1 MVKSVYIHIPFCKN
15 ICSYCDFCKFFYKKE
30 WIDKYL
36 DSLENEILN
45 NYKGELIDT
54 IYIGGGTPS
63 SLSINEL
70 ERLFSI
76 TNRINTKKEYEFTI
90 EFNIE
95 DISSDKLELCK
106 KNKVNRIS
114 IGVESFNKKHLE
126 FLGRN
131 TNVNIQ
137 EKILLA
143 KKYFSNI
150 NIDLI
155 YALPDQS
162 LKELEEDLDKYLEL
176 DINHISCYSLILEEH
191 TKLHN
196 MKIKPISEDLDYEMY
211 KLINNKLKDYNHY
224 EISNYS
230 KEGYESRAN
239 LTYWNNEEYYGFG
252 VGASGYINN
261 VRYTNSKNIINY
273 MNKIY
278 KREEEYVSEENKIS
292 YELILGFRKT
302 KGINI
307 TNFKKKYKRDITEL
321 YNIKELLDK
330 NILVIDNDFILINKE
345 YLYMSNEI
353 LVNFV

>member
-36 DSLENEILN
+36 DSLENEMLN

-76 TNRINTKKEYEFTI
+76 TNRININKEYEFTI

-95 DISSDKLELCK
+95 DISPDKLELCK

-162 LKELEEDLDKYLEL
+162 LKDLEEDLDKYLEL

-252 VGASGYINN
+252 VGASGYINS

>member
-30 WIDKYL
+30 WINKYL
-36 DSLENEILN
+36 DSLEKEIKE
-45 NYKGELIDT
+45 NYKNELIDN

-63 SLSINEL
+63 SLNIDEL
-70 ERLFSI
+70 EKLFSI
-76 TNRINTKKEYEFTI
+76 INLINLNKKYEFTI

-95 DISSDKLELCK
+95 DIDIKKLELCK

-114 IGVESFNKKHLE
+114 VGVESFDKNNLE
-126 FLGRN
+126 FLGRR
-131 TNVNIQ
+131 TDINI
-137 EKILLA
+137 EDKIKLT

-155 YALPDQS
+155 YALPNQS
-162 LKELEEDLDKYLEL
+162 IKNLEQDLNKYLKL
-176 DINHISCYSLILEEH
+176 DIPHISCYSLILEEH

-196 MKIKPISEDLDYEMY
+196 LGIKPISDELDLEMY
-211 KLINNKLKDYNHY
+211 NLINKKLKDYDHY

-230 KEGYESRAN
+230 KKGYESRLN

-252 VGASGYINN
+252 VGASGYLNN
-261 VRYTNSKNIINY
+261 IRYTNSKNIIDY
-273 MNKIY
+273 MNGLF
-278 KREEEYVSEENKIS
+278 KRKEEIVSKDDLIS
-292 YELILGFRKT
+292 YELILGFRKI

-307 TNFKKKYKRDITEL
+307 NEFKKKYNIDIMNL
-321 YNIKELLDK
+321 YNIKELVDK
-330 NILVIDNDFILINKE
+330 DLLKINNDYIYINSN

-353 LVNFV
+353 LVNFI

>member
-1 MVKSVYIHIPFCKN
+1 MVKAVYIHIPFCKN

-30 WIDKYL
+30 WINKYL
-36 DSLENEILN
+36 DSLEKEIKD
-45 NYKGELIDT
+45 NYKGELIDN

-63 SLSINEL
+63 SLSMEEL

-76 TNRINTKKEYEFTI
+76 TNNININDNHEFTI
-90 EFNIE
+90 EFNVE
-95 DISSDKLELCK
+95 DITSEKLELCK
-106 KNKVNRIS
+106 NNNVNRIS

-131 TNVNIQ
+131 VNVDIE
-137 EKILLA
+137 EKINLT
-143 KKYFSNI
+143 KKYFDNI

-155 YALPDQS
+155 YALPNQS
-162 LKELEEDLDKYLEL
+162 IIDLEKDLEKYLEL
-176 DINHISCYSLILEEH
+176 DIPHISCYSLILEEH

-196 MKIKPISEDLDYEMY
+196 MNIKPIDDEIDSKMYE
-211 KLINNKLKDYNHY
+211 LINRKLKGYNHY

-230 KEGYESRAN
+230 KPGYESRLN

-252 VGASGYINN
+252 VGASGYIDN
-261 VRYTNSKNIINY
+261 VRYTNSRNIINY

-278 KREEEYVSEENKIS
+278 KREEEIVSKNDRMS
-292 YELILGFRKT
+292 YELILGFRKM

-307 TNFKKKYKRDITEL
+307 TDFKEKYNKNILDL

-330 NILVIDNDFILINKE
+330 KMLEIKDNYIYISKE
-345 YLYMSNEI
+345 YLYLSNEI
-353 LVNFV
+353 LINFI